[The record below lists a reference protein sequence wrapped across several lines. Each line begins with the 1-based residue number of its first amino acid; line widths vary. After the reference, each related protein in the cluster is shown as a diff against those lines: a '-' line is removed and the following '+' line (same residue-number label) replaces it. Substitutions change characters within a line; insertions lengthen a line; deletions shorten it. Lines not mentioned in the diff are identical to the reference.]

1 MKTKTRTATR
11 IGTAIIALALASV
24 SLAQVKPPSPPG
36 SYYSAKEHEWKP
48 PLPFN
53 PHPELPV
60 VEFEPGKFLVDDTA
74 LPDTP
79 EQVAARAAHQ
89 AAVEHAK

>member
-11 IGTAIIALALASV
+11 IGTAVLALALASA
-24 SLAQVKPPSPPG
+24 SIAQQADKPPVPG
-36 SYYSAKEHEWKP
+36 TYYSAKDFEWKP

-60 VEFEPGKFLVDDTA
+60 AEMQVNSE
-74 LPDTP
+74 LPY
-79 EQVAARAAHQ
+79 H
-89 AAVEHAK
+89 